1 MQRSLAPSPNL
12 LEKWSQSKEPFLVR
26 PIHPDPG
33 PNVKVQVWETGAS
46 ENWRF
51 FESFFWYPTF
61 HRRSQKSQTL
71 GASESFAPLFRAS
84 EIFAPV
90 FKIKPG
96 KTLRDLLK
104 IVADAPRFM
113 KQSQSI

>member
-1 MQRSLAPSPNL
+1 MRKKVENKKINKPALPGANIS
-12 LEKWSQSKEPFLVR
+12 EFFFLTWIMCTLSGGMIQGTV
-26 PIHPDPG
+26 HPDPG

-96 KTLRDLLK
+96 KTLLDL
-104 IVADAPRFM
+104 
-113 KQSQSI
+113 

>member
-1 MQRSLAPSPNL
+1 MYDTM
-12 LEKWSQSKEPFLVR
+12 
-26 PIHPDPG
+26 HPDPG
-33 PNVKVQVWETGAS
+33 TNVKVQVWETGAS